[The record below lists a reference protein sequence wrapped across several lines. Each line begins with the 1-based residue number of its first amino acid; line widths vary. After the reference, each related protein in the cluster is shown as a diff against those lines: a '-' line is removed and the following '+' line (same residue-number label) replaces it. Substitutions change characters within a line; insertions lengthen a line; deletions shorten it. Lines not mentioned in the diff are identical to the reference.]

1 MQPSAPMADFFEAK
15 SNLKNPYQKNAA
27 ALCLPAPGVAAT
39 LSRFEVRSNVRNL
52 NGDSLKAIT
61 GDTTTGIVVLE
72 GVRNLSED
80 TLARMLGKGFDCFEV
95 PKTFDLDD
103 GVINGVPIIE
113 FV

>member
-1 MQPSAPMADFFEAK
+1 MQPSAPMADFFDAK
-15 SNLKNPYQKNAA
+15 STLKNPYQKNAA

-39 LSRFEVRSNVRNL
+39 LSRFEVRNL